1 MLRSLSMFPRS
12 RRGWLVGAALFAA
25 GCLSPTLPLP
35 PPGDPTVSSTDTQGL
50 VRLTGTVQ
58 PESEVFAL
66 NRNTKLI
73 SGQYT
78 DSGIYDF
85 TIAAKEGDSISLW
98 YVHGTVES
106 PQNEFVL
113 KLPVVPAE

>member
-1 MLRSLSMFPRS
+1 MLRSVTMFLRS
-12 RRGWLVGAALFAA
+12 RRGWLLSAALLAA

-35 PPGDPTVSSTDTQGL
+35 PPSDPGVSSTDTAGL

-66 NRNTKLI
+66 NHSTNLI

-78 DSGIYDF
+78 KTGVYDF
-85 TIAAKEGDSISLW
+85 TLEAQERDAISLW
-98 YVHGTVES
+98 YVHGTIES
-106 PQNEFVL
+106 PPNDFVVRL
-113 KLPVVPAE
+113 APAP